1 MTLSCLRKSIRCF
14 RRGLNQTFFEWT
26 IEKSQHRATNEIPIR
41 GSNKTPRLGIDL
53 QQRGL
58 GYLARYDEVEYLVYL
73 SLWGG
78 DEPMNYPVASSI
90 FLLSLCVTFQAAHG
104 GDATTTEEIQPLI
117 TTSELVVGVNRFAF
131 GLLKGNKL
139 LNDTEVTLKLYAIDG
154 SEPSLATEVK
164 APYQIVRNLKQ
175 ERSVHRH
182 PDGTEHV
189 HGDESGIQGLYV
201 AQLNFSRAG
210 DWGVEL
216 LVGQR
221 SGPADIV
228 RFAVTV
234 LDAPATPALGSPAP
248 RSRNLIA
255 SDVKNL
261 RQIDTS
267 PRPDPRLHQVRIV
280 DAIAQRKPQL
290 IVFATPQFCTSRMCG
305 PVVEIVRTLLPAYG
319 KRVAFIH
326 QEIWQDFAS
335 KKAFPTVDEWRL
347 STEPW
352 IFIVDGQGIIRGKF
366 EGLVTVLELKA
377 VLQQV
382 LTERPG
388 RRQ

>member
-1 MTLSCLRKSIRCF
+1 
-14 RRGLNQTFFEWT
+14 
-26 IEKSQHRATNEIPIR
+26 
-41 GSNKTPRLGIDL
+41 
-53 QQRGL
+53 
-58 GYLARYDEVEYLVYL
+58 
-73 SLWGG
+73 
-78 DEPMNYPVASSI
+78 MNYPLATII
-90 FLLSLCVTFQAAHG
+90 FLLSLSVTFQSAHG

-117 TTSELVVGVNRFAF
+117 TTSELVVGMNRFAF

-139 LNDTEVTLKLYAIDG
+139 LNDAEVTLKLYATDG
-154 SEPSLATEVK
+154 LEPSLVAEVK
-164 APYQIVRNLKQ
+164 TPYQIASNLKQ
-175 ERSVHRH
+175 ERSVHHH

-189 HGDESGIQGLYV
+189 HGDKSGIQGLYV

-210 DWGVEL
+210 DWGIEL

-248 RSRNLIA
+248 PSRNLIA

-261 RQIDTS
+261 SQIDTS
-267 PRPDPRLHQVRIV
+267 PRPDPRLHQVRIA

-290 IVFATPQFCTSRMCG
+290 IVFATPQFCPSRMCG

-352 IFIVDGQGIIRGKF
+352 IFIVDDQGIIRGKF
-366 EGLVTVLELKA
+366 EGLVTARELEISLQEMLKLNPA
-377 VLQQV
+377 
-382 LTERPG
+382 
-388 RRQ
+388 RRR